1 MPRKPTRG
9 GYIWNQQIATARSA
23 IRKQRRVLTEIV
35 EQGPTQAELYQM
47 LVAVTLLA
55 GQVDDVLEGLDR
67 DFRDG

>member
-1 MPRKPTRG
+1 MPRKPARG
-9 GYIWNQQIATARSA
+9 GYIWNQQIATARRA

-35 EQGPTQAELYQM
+35 ERGPTQAELYQM